1 MVVTE
6 DLTIFGPLL
15 GGRAQVGGVAIA
27 DAEETAAVTSRLGNA
42 SAATA
47 AREVDAVA
55 GSSNAARRE
64 AMREG
69 GIPTSQQP
77 RSQVRS
83 PHGNSYEYNVNRQN
97 NRSSDKRS
105 KANECYEPTPT
116 VLGSW
121 SSKVTGTTRSNRALS
136 YAEQRQGSSRL
147 LGSEKMTNKRL
158 EIATSE
164 PRETSATGIHSG
176 VGLHIRPAR
185 RLHKNSWS
193 RSYRS
198 ALAESRIKSSS
209 LQQR

>member
-1 MVVTE
+1 VANIGIGMNNSVVGAKPVEPYRAGNMTQGMAMVVTE

-97 NRSSDKRS
+97 NRSSDK
-105 KANECYEPTPT
+105 TI
-116 VLGSW
+116 
-121 SSKVTGTTRSNRALS
+121 
-136 YAEQRQGSSRL
+136 QG
-147 LGSEKMTNKRL
+147 
-158 EIATSE
+158 
-164 PRETSATGIHSG
+164 
-176 VGLHIRPAR
+176 
-185 RLHKNSWS
+185 
-193 RSYRS
+193 
-198 ALAESRIKSSS
+198 
-209 LQQR
+209 Q